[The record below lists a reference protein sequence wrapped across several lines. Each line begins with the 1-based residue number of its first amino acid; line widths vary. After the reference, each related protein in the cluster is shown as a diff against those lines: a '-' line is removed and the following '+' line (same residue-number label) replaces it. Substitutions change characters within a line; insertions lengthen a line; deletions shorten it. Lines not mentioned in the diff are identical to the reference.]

1 MFVMAFLLF
10 IAKAPAQAC
19 PLHFLLKEAASGDRG
34 PGSDQGLLHG
44 AQPMVVC
51 GRWQLNPV
59 LVSPDS
65 SPSPGRSGRR

>member
-10 IAKAPAQAC
+10 IAKAPAQASH
-19 PLHFLLKEAASGDRG
+19 LHSLLKEAASGARG

-44 AQPMVVC
+44 AQSMMAC

-59 LVSPDS
+59 LVSPAL